1 VTPGLSHRKR
11 GADEH
16 LYSAG
21 AQGWSVKAS
30 VTEHG
35 WKVKL
40 SAECKYTALA
50 ETDAQKFHDMVYA
63 AAIESLRQAAELRH
77 INTPLFDLPTG
88 DTTQGVNT
96 R

>member
-1 VTPGLSHRKR
+1 MSGLNHRQH
-11 GADEH
+11 GADSH

-35 WKVKL
+35 WHVRI
-40 SAECKYTALA
+40 SAECKYTALNEA
-50 ETDAQKFHDMVYA
+50 DAQKFHNMIYTA
-63 AAIESLRQAAELRH
+63 ALEALGQASEMRR
-77 INTPLFDLPTG
+77 INIPLFDLPNR
-88 DTTQGVNT
+88 DTAEGINT